1 MKKLALLFFG
11 VSLLV
16 TTGCNNSNDIVIEE
30 PIIGFWQPTKE
41 VVTIVEVGEQPISDV
56 ITYTECQKKSRWWFS
71 SETAGKRV
79 DVEDPTTGP
88 DCTILP
94 DKNFTYSYDK
104 SSKALQIKYMGVVAP
119 VNTKVMTL
127 DATTLNLS
135 IREETEDPEIYRTR
149 TITFKRV
156 SASKP

>member
-11 VSLLV
+11 LSLLV
-16 TTGCNNSNDIVIEE
+16 TTGCNNSNDIVIDE
-30 PIIGFWQPTKE
+30 PVIGLWQPLKE
-41 VVTIVEVGEQPISDV
+41 VVTTVEVGEQPISDV
-56 ITYTECQKKSRWWFS
+56 ITYTDCQKQSRWWFS
-71 SETAGKRV
+71 TEITGKRI
-79 DVEDPTTGP
+79 DVEDPTTGTA
-88 DCTILP
+88 CNILP

-104 SSKALQIKYMGVVAP
+104 SGKTLQIKYQGVVAP

-135 IREETEDPEIYRTR
+135 IREETEDPTIYKTR

-156 SASKP
+156 NPQS

>member
-11 VSLLV
+11 LSLLV

-30 PIIGFWQPTKE
+30 PIIGFWQPIKE

-56 ITYTECQKKSRWWFS
+56 ITYTECQKQSRWWFNT
-71 SETAGKRV
+71 EIAGKRI
-79 DVEDPTTGP
+79 DVEDPVTGP
-88 DCTILP
+88 DCNILP

-104 SSKALQIKYMGVVAP
+104 SSKALTMKYQGVVLP
-119 VNTKVMTL
+119 ESGKVVTL

-135 IREETEDPEIYRTR
+135 IKVDTEDPEVYKTR
-149 TITFKRV
+149 TITFRRV
-156 SASKP
+156 NPSKS